1 MPGLRER
8 VIAIICEE
16 WPKGEMALSP
26 VPIRERLQSACK
38 SVSEAEVRLEL
49 QHLAEDD
56 DIKVSL
62 DPGGATGPNVGG
74 VREGLCP

>member
-1 MPGLRER
+1 
-8 VIAIICEE
+8 
-16 WPKGEMALSP
+16 MALNPLS
-26 VPIRERLQSACK
+26 IRERLQSAGE